1 MEESGGEGEVL
12 RGRQGGQFSKGCLIE
27 VLGPGNLGLVGSR
40 WAGWGV
46 GWEKWGKAGRFVT
59 A

>member
-1 MEESGGEGEVL
+1 ML

>member
-1 MEESGGEGEVL
+1 M
-12 RGRQGGQFSKGCLIE
+12 RRKARGQFSRACLVE
-27 VLGPGNLGLVGSR
+27 TFGPGNLGLVGSR

-46 GWEKWGKAGRFVT
+46 GWEKWGKAGRSVT